1 MANSIVI
8 NLHKQES
15 AVIDSARQDVSATT
29 NLQENTSYIRLFVIQ
44 FQLRGN

>member
-1 MANSIVI
+1 MVNSIVI

-15 AVIDSARQDVSATT
+15 DVIDSACQDVSATT
-29 NLQENTSYIRLFVIQ
+29 DLQENTFYIHLFVIQ